1 MYSHHSHSLD
11 YVAHGVDCLED
22 VVARAN
28 EMKMELFC
36 LTEHMP
42 RIDAKYLYPEETSD
56 SAEDDLKTLQGKFD
70 KFLEHASEVKARNL
84 PTKIIIGVEVEG
96 CDTNHIA
103 YAKGLM
109 EKNANVL
116 QFCVGSQHHINGIP
130 IDFDQGEWNRALAY
144 SHNNLR
150 LLARD
155 YFEQQYKLIC
165 ELKPLV
171 LGHFDLFRLFC
182 SKDIFFDSENGQL
195 VSKSA
200 PNAVS
205 AASVS
210 FTKKW
215 DDIRLLAERNIRT
228 VASYGGLMEINTS
241 GLRKKLEDPY
251 PGREFALLAKNI
263 PGTRFVLSDDA
274 HGVSHVGVCYDQ
286 ALKYMDEILQLDEL
300 HFLVDNAGTLEVDS
314 IKLADLKSSPFWQ
327 QYG

>member
-42 RIDAKYLYPEETSD
+42 RIDAKYLYPEEASN
-56 SAEDDLKTLQGKFD
+56 SAESDLRTLQNKFGKF
-70 KFLEHASEVKARNL
+70 LVHASEVKARDL

-96 CDTNHIA
+96 CDTAHIA
-103 YAKGLM
+103 YAKELM
-109 EKNANVL
+109 DKNAGVL
-116 QFCVGSQHHINGIP
+116 QFCVGSLHHVNGIP
-130 IDFDQGEWNRALAY
+130 IDFDQTEWNRALAY
-144 SHNNLR
+144 SDNNLR
-150 LLARD
+150 SLVRD

-182 SKDIFFDSENGQL
+182 SKNTFVDCETGQVVSE
-195 VSKSA
+195 SS

-210 FTKKW
+210 FTNKW
-215 DDIRLLAERNIRT
+215 DDIKVLAERNLRA
-228 VASYGGLMEINTS
+228 VASYGGLIEINTS

-251 PGREFALLAKNI
+251 PGREFAMLAKDI

-286 ALKYMDEILQLDEL
+286 ALIYIDKLLQLDQL
-300 HFLVDNAGTLEVDS
+300 HYLVDDS
-314 IKLADLKSSPFWQ
+314 GILKVESIGIEDLKSSPFWQ